1 VLLVALM
8 LYDLFESVV
17 IPRPSPRLFRI
28 GPLVIRLTWWF
39 WHTLAN
45 RQLNTQRRENMLGSY
60 APFTLLGVLIIW
72 VIGLAVGYGL
82 ILYALRTQIHPQPQD
97 LGTALY
103 FSSLSLLTLG
113 FGDYVP
119 VGPVARVLVLAEAAT
134 GLGTVALVISFLF
147 SLYANFQRRE
157 ALVITLD
164 ASAGAPPSGVALL
177 ENARR
182 LGVERNMEQ
191 IYDDWMIWSAEVLQ
205 SHLAYPILNYF
216 RSSHDDESWISALGA
231 VLDAA
236 TLTITT
242 LADVPHGHAKLMNQV
257 GGHLVEDLAYY
268 FGFAHEQSPVIHKT
282 EFDQACDR
290 LQDAGYKIRDR
301 DTAWAEFSRVR
312 GFYAIPLTQMAT
324 YLDIPPAEWVG
335 DRSYVPSL
343 GPYHT

>member
-1 VLLVALM
+1 M

-28 GPLVIRLTWWF
+28 GPLVIRSTWWF
-39 WHTLAN
+39 WHMLAS
-45 RQLNTQRRENMLGSY
+45 RRLNVQRRESMLGSY
-60 APFTLLGVLIIW
+60 APSTLILVLIIW
-72 VIGLAVGYGL
+72 VIGLAVGYGI
-82 ILYALRTQIHPQPQD
+82 ILHALRTQIHPSPPD
-97 LGTALY
+97 VGTALY

-134 GLGTVALVISFLF
+134 GLGTFALVVSFLF

-182 LGVERNMEQ
+182 LGLERNVEQ
-191 IYDDWMIWSAEVLQ
+191 LFDDWVIWSAEVLQ
-205 SHLAYPILNYF
+205 SHLAYPILFYF
-216 RSSHDDESWISALGA
+216 RSSHDNESWISALGA

-242 LADVPHGHAKLMNQV
+242 LEGVPHGTAKLMNQV

-268 FGFAHEQSPVIHKT
+268 FGFAHDQSPVIHRT

-290 LQDAGYKIRDR
+290 LEEAGYKIRER
-301 DTAWAEFSRVR
+301 DMAWAQFSRVR
-312 GFYAIPLTQMAT
+312 GFYAIPLTQMAS

-335 DRSYVPSL
+335 DRSYVPTL
-343 GPYHT
+343 GPFHS